1 MIRFAT
7 RGDVT
12 MMAEDVTRPLGPD
25 QTAFL
30 GEENPGVRATETLF
44 DEFLATCS
52 SSDSGAAALDSI
64 AEFEQMVKLLLI
76 LIILLTCLFRLLIM
90 LMS

>member
-1 MIRFAT
+1 
-7 RGDVT
+7 
-12 MMAEDVTRPLGPD
+12 MMAEDVTRPLGAD

-64 AEFEQMVKLLLI
+64 AEFEQMVGSSTH
-76 LIILLTCLFRLLIM
+76 ILLSYSINKFPFQ
-90 LMS
+90 